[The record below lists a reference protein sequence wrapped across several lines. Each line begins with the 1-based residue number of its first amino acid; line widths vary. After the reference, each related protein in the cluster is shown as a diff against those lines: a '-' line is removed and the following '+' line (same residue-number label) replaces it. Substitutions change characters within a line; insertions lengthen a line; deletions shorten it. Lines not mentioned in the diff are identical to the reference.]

1 MANNP
6 YRLALLLGAIALLAA
21 CGRKTS
27 QHGEAAHQLT
37 KAQMSAAE
45 QKYGIAPV
53 PDASVTYQPDVIVV
67 GGGAESVR
75 SQSTNGFIWTIDA
88 AARHADELVPGKI
101 FFLTG
106 RAVGRV
112 LDVRKEGG
120 NLVITT
126 GPVDIAELVKEAH
139 IHIADMPINF
149 GEAIPYTSA
158 DLPGQTVSLA
168 RLDSAGAR
176 GAGGLIKTSAPV
188 PAAGIPPA
196 PDAAPAPDVSNLVNF
211 KSFPVVNTSGVGM
224 SIKTDAGGLKVSAQA
239 TVHLLSPSLDVQ
251 LDITPTGGV
260 TEASVKLTGA
270 AGLTWTF
277 DVGTDLGRSA
287 NVNGLLQPDT
297 DFSIPVGGIGPLPF
311 AVTIRQRFQI
321 KTALGVRNST
331 LSATGNYT
339 FEGGFKVGYFD
350 KEWTFAGPR
359 GFSATQTMLQSAAG
373 ISIGAEGLELGHQMK
388 VIVGVGA
395 HGFAAGPYFSFD
407 SSVALFKGSDLGMIK
422 CEEAT
427 IVVKLTGGVGYL
439 IPQSVTKAINFILAK
454 LNIRYRVNGEGG
466 LAASKPLEIVN
477 STSTLQGCH
486 AGGDKA

>member
-1 MANNP
+1 
-6 YRLALLLGAIALLAA
+6 
-21 CGRKTS
+21 
-27 QHGEAAHQLT
+27 
-37 KAQMSAAE
+37 
-45 QKYGIAPV
+45 
-53 PDASVTYQPDVIVV
+53 
-67 GGGAESVR
+67 
-75 SQSTNGFIWTIDA
+75 
-88 AARHADELVPGKI
+88 
-101 FFLTG
+101 
-106 RAVGRV
+106 
-112 LDVRKEGG
+112 
-120 NLVITT
+120 
-126 GPVDIAELVKEAH
+126 
-139 IHIADMPINF
+139 
-149 GEAIPYTSA
+149 
-158 DLPGQTVSLA
+158 
-168 RLDSAGAR
+168 
-176 GAGGLIKTSAPV
+176 
-188 PAAGIPPA
+188 
-196 PDAAPAPDVSNLVNF
+196 
-211 KSFPVVNTSGVGM
+211 M

-239 TVHLLSPSLDVQ
+239 VVHLLSPSLDVQ

-270 AGLTWTF
+270 AGLTWNF
-277 DVGTDLGRSA
+277 EVGTDVGRSA

-339 FEGGFKVGYFD
+339 FDGGFKVGYFD
-350 KEWTFAGPR
+350 KQWTVAGPR
-359 GFSATQTMLQSAAG
+359 GFSATQTMLQTAAG

-439 IPQSVTKAINFILAK
+439 IPQSVTRAINFILSK
-454 LNIRYRVNGEGG
+454 LNIRYRIDSQGG

-486 AGGDKA
+486 AGGDKG